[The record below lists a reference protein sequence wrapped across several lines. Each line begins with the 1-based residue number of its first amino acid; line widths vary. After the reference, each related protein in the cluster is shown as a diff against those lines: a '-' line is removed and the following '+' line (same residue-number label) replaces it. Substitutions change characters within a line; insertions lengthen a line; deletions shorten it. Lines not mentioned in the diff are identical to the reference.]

1 MRLLLALSQLNRGEW
16 NRGGRGLSLAA
27 TDEQPRSLNMLLL
40 RDSVVVLGLGV
51 PGDATVAVGG
61 GGGGLFSLRG
71 VAGGSACG
79 CARCRCGGRHLG
91 SGVDSLGLAAA
102 AAGDDGTLV
111 RGRASFVAAGLHL
124 GVAGAAGGFTFTS
137 WFPGFCRRL
146 P

>member
-1 MRLLLALSQLNRGEW
+1 MRLLLALSQLDRGEW
-16 NRGGRGLSLAA
+16 NRGGRGHSLAA

-61 GGGGLFSLRG
+61 GGGSLFSLRG

-79 CARCRCGGRHLG
+79 CARCRCGGRRLG
-91 SGVDSLGLAAA
+91 SGVDSLGLAT
-102 AAGDDGTLV
+102 AAGDGGTLV
-111 RGRASFVAAGLHL
+111 RGRESFVAGLHL
-124 GVAGAAGGFTFTS
+124 GVTGAAGFTFTS
-137 WFPGFCRRL
+137 RFPGFCRRL